1 MFNAS
6 DIREHA
12 EIIGKDGQHV
22 GTVDRVEGSRIKLTK
37 ADSQMQGA
45 EHAGHH
51 HFIALDLVE
60 NVQGNRV
67 HLSVTGKDAISDEQE
82 QSGRAVH

>member
-6 DIREHA
+6 DIREHS
-12 EIIGKDGQHV
+12 EVIGKDGQHV

-37 ADSQMQGA
+37 ADSQGA
-45 EHAGHH
+45 AHAGHH

-67 HLSVTGKDAISDEQE
+67 HLSVSGKDAIKDEQE